1 MRIVDERTMTLPVM
15 RRNWL
20 RGAMSYRNP
29 KEFDNP
35 LNTYETSDGPEPKN
49 SSYTEE
55 DSTEI

>member
-1 MRIVDERTMTLPVM
+1 MTLPVM